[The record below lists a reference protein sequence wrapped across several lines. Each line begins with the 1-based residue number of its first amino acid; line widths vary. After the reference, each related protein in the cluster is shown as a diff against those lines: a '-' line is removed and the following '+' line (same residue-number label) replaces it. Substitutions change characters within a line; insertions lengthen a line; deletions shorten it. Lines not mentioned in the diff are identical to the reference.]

1 VEDENGEHNRP
12 CYYAF
17 KDGKVIWMIP
27 LSSQVAK
34 YQKEYNKSIEKY
46 GMCDGISIIY
56 VKGNKNAALI
66 QNMFPVTEKYIDKIY
81 TFKGTTTPIEI
92 NQKTQKELNAKARK
106 VVRMARIGKK
116 LTFTPILEV
125 ERKLLEENTLVS
137 DPNMVNIA
145 ST

>member
-34 YQKEYNKSIEKY
+34 YQKEYNKSI
-46 GMCDGISIIY
+46 
-56 VKGNKNAALI
+56 
-66 QNMFPVTEKYIDKIY
+66 EKYIDKIY

-137 DPNMVNIA
+137 DPNMVNIV
-145 ST
+145 SP